1 MTKPLAFSVHL
12 LTASGAALALMA
24 LVAATQGNWQLM
36 FAWLV
41 LALLV
46 DGIDGPLA
54 RKVDIKKNAAHWD
67 GALLDLIIDYL
78 TYVFIP
84 AYALIYTGILP
95 GPWGLVAA
103 LLVALTGVFYLAD
116 VRMKN
121 EDYTFSGFPAVWNMV
136 VLVLLTLNAG
146 PRRDDGGHRR
156 AGGGAVLPAEVHP
169 SGADA
174 ALARDQPADDAR
186 LDRLRVLGGLGGL
199 RAAAR
204 GPGRPRG
211 QQPVDPRDRRG
222 DAGPPAARRS
232 AAGSLSARSAEN
244 VVAAGADVR
253 VAAGA
258 DVGQDLPAAG
268 AFGAACARRHDRD
281 AGDVLEPEGVGGRFG
296 LREREVGGDADV
308 GEVGAGKDGARLGVG
323 DVDDGG
329 GLEAR
334 ADALFAPLDLE
345 GAGDDAADAPDG
357 APSGRRGRG
366 RASLPASRG
375 SRRGGRSS
383 RRRGSARARPPPW

>member
-36 FAWLV
+36 FGWLV

-136 VLVLLTLNAG
+136 VLVLLTLNPAPG
-146 PRRDDGGHRR
+146 VTMAVIVALAVAQFFPLKFIHPVRTLRWREINLPMTLAWIGFACWAAWEAFEPPLVAQVGLAVSSLWILGIGVVMQALPPRAEARRD
-156 AGGGAVLPAEVHP
+156 P
-169 SGADA
+169 
-174 ALARDQPADDAR
+174 
-186 LDRLRVLGGLGGL
+186 
-199 RAAAR
+199 
-204 GPGRPRG
+204 
-211 QQPVDPRDRRG
+211 
-222 DAGPPAARRS
+222 
-232 AAGSLSARSAEN
+232 
-244 VVAAGADVR
+244 
-253 VAAGA
+253 
-258 DVGQDLPAAG
+258 
-268 AFGAACARRHDRD
+268 
-281 AGDVLEPEGVGGRFG
+281 
-296 LREREVGGDADV
+296 
-308 GEVGAGKDGARLGVG
+308 
-323 DVDDGG
+323 
-329 GLEAR
+329 
-334 ADALFAPLDLE
+334 
-345 GAGDDAADAPDG
+345 
-357 APSGRRGRG
+357 
-366 RASLPASRG
+366 
-375 SRRGGRSS
+375 
-383 RRRGSARARPPPW
+383 